1 MLPKHSFNPQS
12 TPTASEWKKKHD
24 SFNLHAR
31 TPSHPSRESHS
42 IFSTFDSWLDLF
54 SPGNLT
60 RITINENECAPCQHY
75 EHIKRWGDPVTCRC
89 VDATAYV
96 CKRSQL
102 SVRACDVCVSTVCVC
117 VCIDLV
123 AAATTSFVW
132 NKIFRHFT
140 TTSKPTKHCGYHC
153 VNGEINDERQCN
165 KIQNS
170 FQGVPRHC
178 KLQINLFLTI

>member
-42 IFSTFDSWLDLF
+42 IFSTFDSWLDWF

-117 VCIDLV
+117 VYRSRRCRDNVICMEQNISTFHDDIETDKTLWL
-123 AAATTSFVW
+123 SLCERW
-132 NKIFRHFT
+132 N
-140 TTSKPTKHCGYHC
+140 
-153 VNGEINDERQCN
+153 
-165 KIQNS
+165 
-170 FQGVPRHC
+170 
-178 KLQINLFLTI
+178 